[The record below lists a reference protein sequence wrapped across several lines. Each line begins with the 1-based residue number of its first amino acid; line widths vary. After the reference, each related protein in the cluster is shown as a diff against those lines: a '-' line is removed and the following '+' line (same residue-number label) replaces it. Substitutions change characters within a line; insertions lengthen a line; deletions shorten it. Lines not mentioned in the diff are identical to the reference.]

1 MLIISLSF
9 ISCSGKKGKG
19 KNDGATFNFEKF
31 EFSTKGLYNEIDQ
44 SSIKAVKVSFR
55 LLTDTSEVNNF
66 LFNPEI
72 RQNNHISLIDL
83 IAWAIEEK
91 GLTVYDLFSDHF
103 TQPLNPEDAKQ
114 SIKLYS
120 DFKAAN
126 GHKASDNE
134 PVDTNNH
141 HLGVTN
147 YLLMESTIYGKDNNV
162 IAIRPIGLCPYLIFY
177 DDQIGRLL
185 RRPLFWIYFPDIMP
199 LLSNQIPESKVDGIK
214 TSLDFFTKNIYTG
227 AQRPEL
233 SYNTP
238 LLNDKMPG
246 DTLHY
251 VEGFDVDW
259 FYNHTKDGMY
269 IDPYNKLYQGNG
281 KQNQL
286 QHSDLA
292 PEPEINRKLITSA
305 KYNDYTLNLRNIENY
320 PLYFPEI
327 PYLGQKSLID
337 VIYTGIREGKIT
349 ANSLSKSTKPLSLN
363 EVEAALGKKTL
374 SVRVQTLADRMSDTV
389 IVVDF
394 NSSDIKKYIVKE
406 VGFYDPNGTIIESRI
421 MGIIPVREIINEQSG
436 KATYKP
442 LFFIPLINPETKEI
456 LSSNFAYRFTSDDN
470 ISYMTLLQNKKYK
483 VESTETKPVSVSNAL
498 KEF

>member
-1 MLIISLSF
+1 
-9 ISCSGKKGKG
+9 
-19 KNDGATFNFEKF
+19 
-31 EFSTKGLYNEIDQ
+31 
-44 SSIKAVKVSFR
+44 
-55 LLTDTSEVNNF
+55 
-66 LFNPEI
+66 
-72 RQNNHISLIDL
+72 
-83 IAWAIEEK
+83 
-91 GLTVYDLFSDHF
+91 
-103 TQPLNPEDAKQ
+103 
-114 SIKLYS
+114 
-120 DFKAAN
+120 
-126 GHKASDNE
+126 
-134 PVDTNNH
+134 
-141 HLGVTN
+141 
-147 YLLMESTIYGKDNNV
+147 
-162 IAIRPIGLCPYLIFY
+162 
-177 DDQIGRLL
+177 
-185 RRPLFWIYFPDIMP
+185 MP